1 MRSFR
6 PAAGQV
12 VTIDLEVGD
21 NVSAGQTLATV
32 RDSATMSLTVY
43 FLADEAKSFSDMGT
57 NTPTV
62 SVQCCGATRS
72 LSVDDMYGIVED
84 DSAYFALRFST
95 ASMAGTVKIGS
106 ESSSYTMVTG
116 VSGDYLEIKGYALS
130 EGRGL
135 QYSDIAQRKKVC
147 VIGAYLNMASFGGNA
162 LGETLRVGGQSLT
175 VVGVAEQQSDT
186 LEGGGT
192 DDFLNRRYSTASR
205 ISGAISSYVI
215 TVVDEDNV
223 DECVTVLENALYDI
237 FESDDFYTVISVAFF
252 PLWLTLW

>member
-1 MRSFR
+1 MTRR
-6 PAAGQV
+6 ILQLLNGLTEAAQR
-12 VTIDLEVGD
+12 VGRGD
-21 NVSAGQTLATV
+21 
-32 RDSATMSLTVY
+32 
-43 FLADEAKSFSDMGT
+43 
-57 NTPTV
+57 
-62 SVQCCGATRS
+62 
-72 LSVDDMYGIVED
+72 
-84 DSAYFALRFST
+84 FST

-186 LEGGGT
+186 LEEGGT

-215 TVVDEDNV
+215 TVVDEDSM
-223 DECVTVLENALYDI
+223 DEWGTVLENPLYDI
-237 FESDDFYTVISVAFF
+237 FESDDFYTVISVTFF